1 MPLAGIYLI
10 IIIIIIIIK
19 LYCCCL
25 SLNISILQYT
35 LVHW

>member
-1 MPLAGIYLI
+1 MPLAGIYL
-10 IIIIIIIIK
+10 IIIIIIIK

>member
-1 MPLAGIYLI
+1 MPLAGIYL
-10 IIIIIIIIK
+10 IIIIIIIK

-35 LVHW
+35 LVH